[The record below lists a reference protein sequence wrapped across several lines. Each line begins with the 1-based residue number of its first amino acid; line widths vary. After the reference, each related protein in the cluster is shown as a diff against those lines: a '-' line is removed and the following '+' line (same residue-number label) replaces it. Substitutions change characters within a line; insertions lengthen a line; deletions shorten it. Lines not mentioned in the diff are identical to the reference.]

1 MIYLNQ
7 NQVLKLHNQIIK
19 EFGGINGIRNEAFLE
34 SALANPLQTFTG
46 QDLYP
51 TILDKAIKLCYAI
64 IKNHPFLDGNK
75 RTGLH
80 SLLILLNINGLKI
93 EIAHDE
99 LIDIIFNVANGS
111 FNQQKF
117 LLLLKEN
124 IKEV

>member
-7 NQVLKLHNQIIK
+7 NQVLKLHDQIIK

-51 TILDKAIKLCYAI
+51 TILDKAIQLCYGI